1 MPSGVRMIKSTWR
14 RQTVSFQNMAM
25 GSLRFA
31 YVFRLTQF
39 GVAQSLI
46 RVKRIEA
53 GRKEGISTKKNTIC
67 S

>member
-1 MPSGVRMIKSTWR
+1 M
-14 RQTVSFQNMAM
+14 SFQNMAM

-53 GRKEGISTKKNTIC
+53 GRKEGISTKRKHNMFVE
-67 S
+67 